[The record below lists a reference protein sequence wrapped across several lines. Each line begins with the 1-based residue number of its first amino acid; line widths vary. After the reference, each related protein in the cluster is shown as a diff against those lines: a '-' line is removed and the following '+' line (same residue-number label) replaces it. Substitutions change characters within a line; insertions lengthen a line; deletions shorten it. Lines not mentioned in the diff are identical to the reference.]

1 MTQRP
6 MTIGKLSKATGV
18 SIRTLRHYDEI
29 ELLTPAT
36 STEAGYRLYG
46 AGDIERLQ
54 QIRSLQALGFSLE
67 QITGV
72 LRDAEPDLGGILE
85 QQLVS
90 VDQQVDQHS
99 RLRSQL
105 SDLLAVLRRAETVAR
120 EDLLALMKEMKNVEK
135 YYTNEQL
142 DTLARRRAN
151 FGDNGMHQAENQW
164 AALIDNVRNARNAGL
179 DPASPRVRELSAE

>member
-36 STEAGYRLYG
+36 RTEAGYRLYV

-54 QIRSLQALGFSLE
+54 QIRSLQALGFSLQ

-142 DTLARRRAN
+142 DTLARRRAAL
-151 FGDNGMHQAENQW
+151 GDNGMRQAENQW